1 MSASCVSKLYVV
13 FAVMLAV
20 FLAGCKPQDSAASAA
35 GGKADSS
42 PAPRF
47 QDGLIRFDRV
57 PGEKGYW
64 DSPSVSALVE
74 DGVKVDIDAAGKLKN
89 VADAKKVAPFQPWS
103 LALYE
108 FRQKNGLAD
117 DPMHDC
123 IGPGSPRMMHT
134 PGGLRIIQDRNY
146 NRVYLAFGGGN
157 RGWRVIYMDGRTP
170 PNPDE
175 VVGTFYGNA
184 VGRME
189 GDTLVAESIG
199 FNTRFWFSN
208 GGLPHTEGL
217 KLTERISRPSHDELR
232 YEVTIDDPRT
242 YTRPWKSSWT
252 LRWVPGD
259 IAEQFCETGRQ

>member
-1 MSASCVSKLYVV
+1 MRSIQKYFLYFLFMAMSA
-13 FAVMLAV
+13 
-20 FLAGCKPQDSAASAA
+20 GCQKASEASAPKADSAAT
-35 GGKADSS
+35 
-42 PAPRF
+42 PRF
-47 QDGLIRFDRV
+47 PDGTVRFDRE

-64 DSPSVSALVE
+64 DSPSASTLVE
-74 DGVKVDIDAAGKLKN
+74 SGVKVENDASGKLAN
-89 VADAKKVAPFQPWS
+89 IADAPKVAPLQPWA

-108 FRQKNGLAD
+108 FRQKNGLTD

-123 IGPGSPRMMHT
+123 IGPGNPRMMFT

-146 NRVYLAFGGGN
+146 NRVYLIFGGGN
-157 RGWRVIYMDGRTP
+157 HGWRTIYMDGRTP
-170 PNPDE
+170 PDPEE
-175 VVGTFYGNA
+175 VTATFYGLA
-184 VGRME
+184 VGHWE

-217 KLTERISRPSHDELR
+217 RLTERFKRPSKDVLE

-242 YTRPWKSSWT
+242 YTRPWKSAWT

-259 IAEQFCETGRQ
+259 IAEQFCETGRK